1 MFKYI
6 KPYIENMEK
15 SPCERIIWDIL
26 PSIRKE
32 FARSLIRNHNLNQKR
47 VAEILKL
54 TPPAVSQYLS
64 NKRGGIEITDND
76 ILSEIDKSARIIF
89 ENPSE
94 KLNSE
99 TCRICNLLKSKELAS
114 IDIKCCESNE
124 ILCENVVWNILPVI
138 RKEISKILIEN
149 NGFTR
154 KKVADTLGITEAA
167 VSRYLS
173 RKRGNIEITDK
184 NLLKEIQKST
194 RRIIKGDD
202 STVIVE
208 VCRICTLLNSSKII
222 KDKYN
227 PSLTRFPKNY

>member
-1 MFKYI
+1 
-6 KPYIENMEK
+6 MEK
-15 SPCERIIWDIL
+15 GPCEHIIWDIL

-32 FARSLIRNHNLNQKR
+32 FAKSLTRIYNLNQKQ

-64 NKRGGIEITDND
+64 NKRGGIEITDKD

-94 KLNSE
+94 KLNNE
-99 TCRICNLLKSKELAS
+99 ICRICTILKSKDLKS

-124 ILCENVVWNILPVI
+124 ILCEKVVWNILPVI
-138 RKEISKILIEN
+138 RKEISKILIEKK
-149 NGFTR
+149 GYTR
-154 KKVADTLGITEAA
+154 KKVADTLGVTEAA

-173 RKRGNIEITDK
+173 RKRGNVEIADK
-184 NLLKEIQKST
+184 ELLKEIQKST
-194 RRIIKGDD
+194 NRIIKGDD

-208 VCRICTLLNSSKII
+208 ICRICTLLNSSKII

-227 PSLTRFPKNY
+227 TSQT

>member
-1 MFKYI
+1 MFIYI

-15 SPCERIIWDIL
+15 SPCEQIIWDIL

-32 FARSLIRNHNLNQKR
+32 FAKSLIKNYDLNQKQ
-47 VAEILKL
+47 VAKILKL
-54 TPPAVSQYLS
+54 TPPAVSQYIS
-64 NKRGGIEITDND
+64 NKRGGIEITDDD
-76 ILSEIDKSARIIF
+76 ILSEIDKSAKIIF
-89 ENPSE
+89 ENGSE

-99 TCRICNLLKSKELAS
+99 TCKICTLLKSKKLTS
-114 IDIKCCESNE
+114 IDIKCCVSNE
-124 ILCENVVWNILPVI
+124 ILCENAVWNILPVI
-138 RKEISKILIEN
+138 RKEISKFLIEN

-173 RKRGNIEITDK
+173 RKRGKLEIKDK

-194 RRIIKGDD
+194 NRIIKGDD

-208 VCRICTLLNSSKII
+208 ICRICTLLNSNKII
-222 KDKYN
+222 KG
-227 PSLTRFPKNY
+227 